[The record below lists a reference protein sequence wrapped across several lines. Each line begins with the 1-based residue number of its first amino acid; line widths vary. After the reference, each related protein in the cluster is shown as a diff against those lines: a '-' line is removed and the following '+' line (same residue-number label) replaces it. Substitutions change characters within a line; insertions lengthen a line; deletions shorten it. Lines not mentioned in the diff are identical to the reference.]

1 MENTTILVKVGQ
13 IPGAINEYALE
24 VGTTVGKALELANL
38 SATGFDVRLDG
49 TSVTDMNTVIPV
61 DAKIIVLAK
70 MIKGNAEPLVVKIGQ
85 IPGAINEYALESG
98 ATVAQAL
105 ELAGLS
111 ATGFDVRLDGTS
123 VTDMATVIPSGTK
136 IIVLAKMIKGNSDTV
151 VLKVGVIPGAIN
163 EFVVEEGST
172 VGEVLALANLSATG
186 FDVRL
191 DGDTVT
197 VDDLIECD
205 SKIIILAKQIKG
217 NTTKAI

>member
-1 MENTTILVKVGQ
+1 MTNTTILVKVGQ

-24 VGTTVGKALELANL
+24 VGTTVAQALELAGL
-38 SATGFDVRLDG
+38 SATGYDVRLDG
-49 TSVTDMNTVIPV
+49 TSVSVDTVIPV

-70 MIKGNAEPLVVKIGQ
+70 MIKGNADAIMVKVGQ
-85 IPGAINEYALESG
+85 IPGAINEYALEVG
-98 ATVAQAL
+98 TTVAKAL

-111 ATGFDVRLDGTS
+111 ATGYDVRLDGTS
-123 VTDMATVIPSGTK
+123 VSVDAVIPVDAK

-163 EFVVEEGST
+163 EFAVEEGST

-186 FDVRL
+186 YDVRL
-191 DGDTVT
+191 DGETVT

-217 NTTKAI
+217 NV